1 MVLTRAGLY
10 DPDVKSSLEGIYK
23 RFTVVTTDKTA
34 KKFTFISKE
43 YLEVLSRNWSFQ
55 LKI

>member
-10 DPDVKSSLEGIYK
+10 DPDVKSSLKGIYK

-34 KKFTFISKE
+34 KRITFICKE
-43 YLEVLSRNWSFQ
+43 YL
-55 LKI
+55 

>member
-43 YLEVLSRNWSFQ
+43 YLEVLSRHWSFQ